1 MNATRHPGAALS
13 CKAAIRLAAVA
24 ASILCAAPGCRE
36 TPPAPLAHPTTGPHF
51 LLVEEHSGQS
61 PSIARIL
68 ADKSIAGWM
77 KSHGARWQWV
87 TPEDCDETGG
97 FPEWLEEYSDRALAA
112 GLPYLFVT
120 DELGNVAWSGKP
132 PDNPAAFFELL
143 EGHGN
148 TGKHG
153 SSSSPPGSPSNPPL
167 NPTKKRPLE
176 AAANKSEPFLTQP
189 STQ

>member
-36 TPPAPLAHPTTGPHF
+36 TPPAPLAHPTTGPRF

-68 ADKSIAGWM
+68 ADKSIAVWM
-77 KSHGARWQWV
+77 KSNGARWLWV

-132 PDNPAAFFELL
+132 PDNPATFLAILKDY
-143 EGHGN
+143 GK
-148 TGKHG
+148 TGKSG
-153 SSSSPPGSPSNPPL
+153 SARASSCRPANRPL

-176 AAANKSEPFLTQP
+176 AAANKSGPFPTQP

>member
-36 TPPAPLAHPTTGPHF
+36 TPPAPLAHLTTGPRCIVF
-51 LLVEEHSGQS
+51 EEEGRLTRVLSQILDD
-61 PSIARIL
+61 PSVAVQ
-68 ADKSIAGWM
+68 M
-77 KSHGARWQWV
+77 KQLGARWLWV
-87 TPEDCDETGG
+87 TPEDRDETGG

-132 PDNPAAFFELL
+132 PDNPATFLAILKDY
-143 EGHGN
+143 GK
-148 TGKHG
+148 TGKSG
-153 SSSSPPGSPSNPPL
+153 SARASSCRPANRPL

-176 AAANKSEPFLTQP
+176 AAANKSGPFPTQP